1 MEWCVIHVEGA
12 MRMRRSRTF
21 SLEGGEIEDE
31 RVTVER
37 HGNYAW
43 SMHDRPLFV
52 TIKTLDMP
60 TFFLAQRS
68 PPNTL
73 LPSSTSI
80 SLANPLWSLPPH
92 FLLSSPSSPWS
103 QQLQLT
109 WSSKNAMYSFH
120 LYSYQ
125 TQLQSGSVVLS
136 KLLSGELFLSS
147 RRMRIRFLVASVLL
161 MTYTWSVHNIG
172 MSAIRQNK

>member
-1 MEWCVIHVEGA
+1 

-31 RVTVER
+31 RVTVAR
-37 HGNYAW
+37 NYAW

-60 TFFLAQRS
+60 TYFFAQRS

-73 LPSSTSI
+73 LPSSTSV
-80 SLANPLWSLPPH
+80 SLANSLWSLH

-136 KLLSGELFLSS
+136 KLLSGELLLSS